1 MKSNTRRLGRST
13 ALAAAVGTAVVFA
26 AGPAS
31 AAGGYWSGQCDNGRA
46 CIALAKGGATPV
58 WNLDGCGVHPIH
70 DYYRL
75 GQAHGNTFVV
85 HYENLR
91 TDTVFAWQT
100 RGLDRD
106 VLVTSVDVQC

>member
-1 MKSNTRRLGRST
+1 MKLNTRRLGRAA
-13 ALAAAVGTAVVFA
+13 ALAAAAGIAVVSA

-31 AAGGYWSGQCDNGRA
+31 AASYWNVQCDDGRA
-46 CIALAKGGATPV
+46 CIALVKNQPKPV

-85 HYENLR
+85 HYENLL

-100 RGLDRD
+100 RGLDRYT
-106 VLVTSVDVQC
+106 LVTSVDVKC